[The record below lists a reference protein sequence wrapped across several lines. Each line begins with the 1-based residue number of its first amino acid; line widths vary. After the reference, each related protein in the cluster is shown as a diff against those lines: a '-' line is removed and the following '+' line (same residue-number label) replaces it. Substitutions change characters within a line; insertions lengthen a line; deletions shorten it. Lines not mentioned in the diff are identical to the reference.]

1 MTELK
6 TVAARVPTLAPASTL
21 AWEALV
27 NIGPRQSLGKSPL
40 GERFIIPIVGG
51 EFQARPSGSGGVPA
65 SWRDN
70 FRGVVLPGG
79 ADRQLWRSDGVREL
93 DALYEMQAVDG
104 AVLTIR
110 NRVLIDDPAG
120 GERYAFSHV
129 QVTAPEGPHG
139 WLNRRVFVGTLHPQ
153 PPETATVLIRV
164 WLVHL

>member
-1 MTELK
+1 MADFATA
-6 TVAARVPTLAPASTL
+6 VASAPRLAPSTTL

-27 NIGPRQSLGKSPL
+27 AIGPRQALGRSPL
-40 GERFIIPIVGG
+40 GERFIIPILGG
-51 EFQARPSGSGGVPA
+51 EFKGAVNSDVLQGK
-65 SWRDN
+65 
-70 FRGVVLPGG
+70 VLPGG
-79 ADRQLWRSDGVREL
+79 ADRQLWRSDGAREL
-93 DALYEMQAVDG
+93 DALYEMQLDDG

-153 PPETATVLIRV
+153 LPETASVLIRV
-164 WLVHL
+164 WMVRG